1 MGLSHSIPK
10 HLRKINE
17 SIHPL
22 LIPQL
27 PLLNAFMKF
36 KGRSYPFSVI
46 GTESSGCSKLE
57 YWSGLA
63 SLSMKKD

>member
-10 HLRKINE
+10 HLHKINE
-17 SIHPL
+17 SIHAFL
-22 LIPQL
+22 VPQL
-27 PLLNAFMKF
+27 PLLNTFMKY

-46 GTESSGCSKLE
+46 GTESSSCSKLE

-63 SLSMKKD
+63 SLSIKKD